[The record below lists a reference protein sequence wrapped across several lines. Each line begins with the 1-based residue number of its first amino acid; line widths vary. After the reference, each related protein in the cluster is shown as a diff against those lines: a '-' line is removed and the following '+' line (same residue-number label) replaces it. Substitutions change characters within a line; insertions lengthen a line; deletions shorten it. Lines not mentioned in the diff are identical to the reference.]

1 MFDTACDVSGL
12 LKKGDNT
19 VDVTLYSSYRNVF
32 GPFHF
37 AKDPEPFGVSPD
49 LFSGYGWWKEDGTC
63 EHYTDDYAFVRFG
76 LTGLEL
82 A

>member
-1 MFDTACDVSGL
+1 MDANFFPL
-12 LKKGDNT
+12 QEQ
-19 VDVTLYSSYRNVF
+19 NVINA
-32 GPFHF
+32 GPAFPH
-37 AKDPEPFGVSPD
+37 GVSPD